1 MVIKNWKRVF
11 QLQENPDVFLL
22 KCFECFAVSASRMP
36 SQEALDSYYAG
47 YYETNDKKV
56 TMGNIDKF
64 AFHIFKNSLDHLKNK
79 KELNILDYEGK
90 W

>member
-1 MVIKNWKRVF
+1 MRVTTAHEGKHLTEQFLLQERNTCPFCGNKKLKRVF

-47 YYETNDKKV
+47 YYETNDKK
-56 TMGNIDKF
+56 
-64 AFHIFKNSLDHLKNK
+64 
-79 KELNILDYEGK
+79 
-90 W
+90 